1 VDPVARRF
9 MWKVISEVA
18 TQDRSTSVILTTHSM
33 EECEALCTR
42 VGIMVGG
49 RMRCLGTPQ
58 HLRSKYGS
66 GFQVEVKLAEPSE
79 AAVATLCGAI
89 RRVLA
94 PAGAAVATAASIA
107 PASSTAVVLS
117 SPGGGLI
124 SRADLQMVCGRL
136 GQPARFPQIS
146 ETGTGWAL
154 HSALER
160 SLLPRADLP
169 PLSGERA
176 IPIADFAAWWAL
188 ESDVDAVTAYFTA
201 EAFPGTTT
209 LERQGQT
216 VRYKVPAQADPL
228 GAVFAKVEVART
240 RAAVA
245 GLSVN
250 QTTLEQIFIQFSRQ
264 QTEER
269 GVARGF
275 AAEPPRSGPGVG
287 GSAALT
293 GGGTDAL
300 GTAAGSALSLVPV
313 SPTAA
318 ALAVSPSPAPTRTS
332 AEAADI
338 IVVAP
343 SPSSLAPPSTPP
355 AYTIV

>member
-1 VDPVARRF
+1 
-9 MWKVISEVA
+9 M
-18 TQDRSTSVILTTHSM
+18 
-33 EECEALCTR
+33 
-42 VGIMVGG
+42 
-49 RMRCLGTPQ
+49 
-58 HLRSKYGS
+58 
-66 GFQVEVKLAEPSE
+66 EVKLAEPSE
-79 AAVATLCGAI
+79 AAVAALCDAI
-89 RRVLA
+89 GRVLA
-94 PAGAAVATAASIA
+94 PAGAATAAAATSAA
-107 PASSTAVVLS
+107 PASGAGGATAS
-117 SPGGGLI
+117 SAGGLI
-124 SRADLQMVCGRL
+124 SRADLQVVCGRL
-136 GQPARFPQIS
+136 GQPERLPQIS

-176 IPIADFAAWWAL
+176 IPVADFAAWWAL
-188 ESDVDAVTAYFTA
+188 ESDVAAVTAYFTA

-275 AAEPPRSGPGVG
+275 AAEPLRSGPGVG
-287 GSAALT
+287 GSAAAAA
-293 GGGTDAL
+293 GGGGPA
-300 GTAAGSALSLVPV
+300 GAAMVPADGAPSLMPGA
-313 SPTAA
+313 PAA
-318 ALAVSPSPAPTRTS
+318 AAMTASPSPTRTS

>member
-1 VDPVARRF
+1 

-79 AAVATLCGAI
+79 AAVAALSDTI
-89 RRVLA
+89 RRLLA
-94 PAGAAVATAASIA
+94 PAGANATAAASIA
-107 PASSTAVVLS
+107 PASGTAAAALPS
-117 SPGGGLI
+117 GGGLI
-124 SRADLQMVCGRL
+124 ARADLQAVCGRL
-136 GQPARFPQIS
+136 GQPERFPQIS
-146 ETGTGWAL
+146 ETGAGWAL

-169 PLSGERA
+169 PLAGERA
-176 IPIADFAAWWAL
+176 IPVADFAAWWAL
-188 ESDVDAVTAYFTA
+188 ESDVAAVTAYFTA

-216 VRYKVPAQADPL
+216 VRYKVPAQSDPL
-228 GAVFAKVEVART
+228 GAVFAKVELART

-275 AAEPPRSGPGVG
+275 AADPPRSGPEAGSI
-287 GSAALT
+287 SAAGRTSDAT
-293 GGGTDAL
+293 GAP
-300 GTAAGSALSLVPV
+300 AAGTLALIPGA
-313 SPTAA
+313 PAA
-318 ALAVSPSPAPTRTS
+318 AATTVSPSPALRTS

-343 SPSSLAPPSTPP
+343 SPSSLALPSAPS